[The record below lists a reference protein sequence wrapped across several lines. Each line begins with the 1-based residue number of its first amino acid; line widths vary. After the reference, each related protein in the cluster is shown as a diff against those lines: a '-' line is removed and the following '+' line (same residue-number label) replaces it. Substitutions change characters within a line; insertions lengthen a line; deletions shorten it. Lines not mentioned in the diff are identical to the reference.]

1 MHVAALLYPPLILL
15 TVRSLER
22 HLHNWRTTS
31 DHTCHL
37 KRQEHTGLLNC
48 FEGIVSVKPAEIPL
62 LRSHDLLPA
71 YHMPGTRLIIRYT
84 LSRFSI
90 LPTAGKTA
98 EAMGAYSVL
107 PKVPRS
113 LGWCSAQP
121 KVWIQRPNSRNQL
134 QEMNETLLRG
144 PINSVG
150 NFGWLY
156 VSLFSSFPH
165 WRNWGT
171 KGIPVKDIE

>member
-71 YHMPGTRLIIRYT
+71 YHMPGTRLIILYT
-84 LSRFSI
+84 LSHFSI

-107 PKVPRS
+107 PKVTRLV
-113 LGWCSAQP
+113 LGPAKGLNPKAKLGTYCKKWMRLYWGDQSTRWEILVGCTCPYLALSHIGGTEAQREF
-121 KVWIQRPNSRNQL
+121 QSR
-134 QEMNETLLRG
+134 
-144 PINSVG
+144 I
-150 NFGWLY
+150 
-156 VSLFSSFPH
+156 
-165 WRNWGT
+165 
-171 KGIPVKDIE
+171 